1 LWPKL
6 SSDFPQNFRAIDIF
20 RGHFFCT
27 SQPKIPPTTQK
38 ISMSVLPASTFYAF
52 GTEES
57 YSYPRRR
64 RRRRIHPQPGQDL
77 HLLSLGKGGRFT
89 ARGSGPEPKIK
100 SHLFPNQ

>member
-1 LWPKL
+1 
-6 SSDFPQNFRAIDIF
+6 
-20 RGHFFCT
+20 
-27 SQPKIPPTTQK
+27 
-38 ISMSVLPASTFYAF
+38 MSVLPASTFYAF

-100 SHLFPNQ
+100 SHLFANQKVASAAELPAVKTKVGPALDDLSKLSAAEAKAWAQE